1 VGLLSVPTSIKY
13 FKTEKGRGELS
24 PGVRTLSQKER
35 TFLLLATGQRSLA
48 DISKVLPGDEVAL
61 AQQLLAKGFIEVP
74 AAPVPAK
81 PKSRASKPSTAPL
94 PAPVDAFEGKRSL
107 AATRMYL
114 FDMAERTFSRRD
126 PEFAERLRS
135 DLREARDRDSMLAVS
150 RQLVQTIE
158 RIAGAERATQV
169 QGRIAKLLPPELTPE
184 LVT

>member
-1 VGLLSVPTSIKY
+1 MPISIKY
-13 FKTEKGRGELS
+13 VKTEKGRGELS

-48 DISKVLPGDEVAL
+48 DIGKALPGAEIEL
-61 AQQLLAKGFIEVP
+61 AQQLLANGFIEVP
-74 AAPVPAK
+74 AALAPAT
-81 PKSRASKPSTAPL
+81 PKSRAGKPSTAPL
-94 PAPVDAFEGKRSL
+94 PVPIDAFEGKRSL

-150 RQLVQTIE
+150 RQLVETIE
-158 RIAGAERATQV
+158 RIAGAERATHV
-169 QGRIAKLLPPELTPE
+169 QGRIAQLLPPELSLE

>member
-35 TFLLLATGQRSLA
+35 AFLLLATGQRSLA
-48 DISKVLPGDEVAL
+48 DISKMLPGNEVEI
-61 AQQLLAKGFIEVP
+61 AQQLLANGFIEVP

-81 PKSRASKPSTAPL
+81 PQSRATKPVAA
-94 PAPVDAFEGKRSL
+94 APVPIDAFEGKRSL

-135 DLREARDRDSMLAVS
+135 DLREARDRESMLAVS
-150 RQLVQTIE
+150 RQMVEIIE
-158 RIAGAERATQV
+158 RIGGAERATHV
-169 QGRIAKLLPPELTPE
+169 QGRIAQLLPPELIPE
-184 LVT
+184 LAT